1 MSDDIP
7 KTWLVL
13 YRVVGCWKP
22 YLCSGLMQGI
32 SQRCMFC
39 LLKVINQQHLASD
52 SLAASMGCMGM
63 AASMGCMGMSGDRF
77 KNKSHLI
84 VGLVC
89 LKMCFSIAIMITQ
102 KGTMMI
108 NRGIL

>member
-13 YRVVGCWKP
+13 YCVVGCWKP
-22 YLCSGLMQGI
+22 YFCSGLMQGI

-63 AASMGCMGMSGDRF
+63 SGDRF

-89 LKMCFSIAIMITQ
+89 LKLC
-102 KGTMMI
+102 
-108 NRGIL
+108 